1 MIIETIKGVE
11 LDGAV
16 INNYFRSL
24 VNLFFK
30 ILPIWE
36 SGDGSVST
44 YMETLQS
51 EVLGCRSLI
60 STFNNDGRFLTL
72 AAILQDLID
81 HPEYSHAK
89 VRKTVFDAITVC
101 NRLRASYFE
110 EAEA

>member
-1 MIIETIKGVE
+1 MIIETIRGVE

-44 YMETLQS
+44 YMETLQA
-51 EVLGCRSLI
+51 ELLGCRNLI
-60 STFNNDGRFLTL
+60 SVFKHDGRFLTL
-72 AAILQDLID
+72 ASILQDLID
-81 HPEYSHAK
+81 HPEYSHTK
-89 VRKTVFDAITVC
+89 VRKTVFDAITIC

-110 EAEA
+110 EAGT

>member
-1 MIIETIKGVE
+1 MIAETIRGVE

-16 INNYFRSL
+16 INNYFRAL

-44 YMETLQS
+44 YMETLQA
-51 EVLGCRSLI
+51 EILGCRNLI
-60 STFNNDGRFLTL
+60 AIMNNDGRFLSL
-72 AAILQDLID
+72 ASILQDLID
-81 HPEYSHAK
+81 HPEYGHSK
-89 VRKTVFDAITVC
+89 VRKTVFDAITIC

-110 EAEA
+110 EDGE